1 MNKNVIIYHGSQ
13 QILENPAFP
22 FKKKPHYDFG
32 QGFYC
37 TMDRELAMEWACP
50 VKRDGYVNK
59 YELNTENL
67 KVLDLTEDPYN
78 LLHWFAV
85 LLKSR
90 KFDLRSDLNNKA
102 RVYTISN
109 FSPVTAGFDVL
120 IGCRADDIYFSMI
133 EEFFNNNISLR
144 QLASV
149 FNHKNA
155 GRQIVLL
162 SENALN
168 SLTFKDHETADSLK
182 YYYSRV
188 KRSETVLADFSEKTA
203 VSPALPDDIYIYD
216 IIREVMRNDDP
227 RIQSNLSE

>member
-1 MNKNVIIYHGSQ
+1 M
-13 QILENPAFP
+13 
-22 FKKKPHYDFG
+22 
-32 QGFYC
+32 
-37 TMDRELAMEWACP
+37 
-50 VKRDGYVNK
+50 
-59 YELNTENL
+59 
-67 KVLDLTEDPYN
+67 LDLTEDPYN

-144 QLASV
+144 HLASI
-149 FNHKNA
+149 FSEKNA

-168 SLTFKDHETADSLK
+168 SLAFKDCEPADSLK

-188 KRSETVLADFSEKTA
+188 KRSETVLADFAEMTA

>member
-13 QILENPAFP
+13 QILEVPSFP
-22 FKKKPHYDFG
+22 FKKKPYYDFG

-37 TMDRELAMEWACP
+37 TTDRELAMEWACP

-90 KFDLRSDLNNKA
+90 KFDLRSDLNSKA
-102 RVYTISN
+102 RVYTLSN
-109 FSPVTAGFDVL
+109 FSPAKAGFDVL
-120 IGCRADDIYFSMI
+120 IGYRADEAYFAVV

-149 FNHKNA
+149 FSEKNA

-168 SLTFKDHETADSLK
+168 SLAFKDYETADSLK

-188 KRSETVLADFSEKTA
+188 KRSETVLADFAEKTA